1 MFEILFSQ
9 IPDLAIATTND
20 RAFLGV
26 FGIIIFL
33 VVIVALTRISTKIRD
48 SGVFWCVEALV
59 APLAAYVIAA
69 LCETAIEAL
78 GTADQLVTGGSPMFS
93 VPLILLTAYLFNRA
107 TRLFVW
113 QGILARQALAVPK
126 IVWNVLN
133 MLAYVAAIYAIL
145 AFVYDQPM
153 TGFVISSGVI
163 IGTLGFAFQPILIDV
178 LAGISLSIE
187 RPFSTGDW
195 IELGDGSMG
204 EVINI
209 DWRATEIRTW
219 NNTVQVV
226 PNGKLSNASIQ
237 NYDRPDST
245 YRFWFN
251 VTVARTISPVLV
263 RRLLLEAAL
272 RSKLV
277 LAEPLPLITIHDVQ
291 DRPIQYMI
299 IVSCQNY
306 RDSFATKTAVL
317 QNIWFLFTKSGFNF
331 SASPQ
336 DIALHRGEP
345 HEAIEQDASM
355 LLKEVSLLQ
364 PLSDAERAKLAQD
377 GIHHWFSPGDKIITE
392 DEPGESMFI
401 ILAGMVLVQRTL
413 TNGQVLDLARLGTYD
428 YFGEMSLLTGE
439 ARSASVVAYTECNV
453 LEVPKHSLEPMFA
466 QRSELA
472 VEIAT
477 LMAERKLKSELM
489 TAETHNISVSDRLRV
504 YSEEFA
510 KSILSFFSK

>member
-1 MFEILFSQ
+1 
-9 IPDLAIATTND
+9 
-20 RAFLGV
+20 
-26 FGIIIFL
+26 
-33 VVIVALTRISTKIRD
+33 
-48 SGVFWCVEALV
+48 
-59 APLAAYVIAA
+59 
-69 LCETAIEAL
+69 
-78 GTADQLVTGGSPMFS
+78 
-93 VPLILLTAYLFNRA
+93 
-107 TRLFVW
+107 
-113 QGILARQALAVPK
+113 
-126 IVWNVLN
+126 
-133 MLAYVAAIYAIL
+133 
-145 AFVYDQPM
+145 
-153 TGFVISSGVI
+153 
-163 IGTLGFAFQPILIDV
+163 
-178 LAGISLSIE
+178 
-187 RPFSTGDW
+187 
-195 IELGDGSMG
+195 
-204 EVINI
+204 
-209 DWRATEIRTW
+209 
-219 NNTVQVV
+219 V